1 MLQPYFI
8 IPFLSNRHQ
17 HHHGSQLTLPVTAL
31 RYLSLGQ
38 DPSREEVRTTSATA
52 VYEVAR
58 PILQGCHAI
67 PTKLKILLDRAL
79 SALAQEEVLMIVSGC
94 GWQLDDYQ
102 RGYKLK
108 VTYPHFLSI
117 PPLVWFCNP
126 RTLAMTHNGQGLHA
140 EMDPNDQ
147 LEQFSYF
154 ITHTGHFF
162 STSLLGNF
170 YVFLF
175 PFFLR

>member
-1 MLQPYFI
+1 MSI
-8 IPFLSNRHQ
+8 A
-17 HHHGSQLTLPVTAL
+17 AL

-38 DPSREEVRTTSATA
+38 EASREEVRTTSATS

-108 VTYPHFLSI
+108 VTYPSPPNLSCPTFAI
-117 PPLVWFCNP
+117 PA
-126 RTLAMTHNGQGLHA
+126 R
-140 EMDPNDQ
+140 
-147 LEQFSYF
+147 
-154 ITHTGHFF
+154 
-162 STSLLGNF
+162 SL
-170 YVFLF
+170 
-175 PFFLR
+175 

>member
-1 MLQPYFI
+1 LTD
-8 IPFLSNRHQ
+8 LS
-17 HHHGSQLTLPVTAL
+17 PAL

-38 DPSREEVRTTSATA
+38 DAAREEVRTTTATA

-79 SALAQEEVLMIVSGC
+79 SALQQEEVLMIVSGC

-108 VTYPHFLSI
+108 VRLASLLPSGQ
-117 PPLVWFCNP
+117 FCNQ
-126 RTLAMTHNGQGLHA
+126 RTPGMTDNGPALHRRNG
-140 EMDPNDQ
+140 PNDQ
-147 LEQFSYF
+147 PGNFHISFHSLHFSPGQSWAIFMYSYF
-154 ITHTGHFF
+154 RSFCA
-162 STSLLGNF
+162 N
-170 YVFLF
+170 
-175 PFFLR
+175 

>member
-1 MLQPYFI
+1 MLVYYCWLILIQIITFFI
-8 IPFLSNRHQ
+8 LS
-17 HHHGSQLTLPVTAL
+17 AL
-31 RYLSLGQ
+31 RYLSLGAGQ
-38 DPSREEVRTTSATA
+38 ENQMKEEGKSTSATA

-108 VTYPHFLSI
+108 VISIVHIRFLRSRSSFFHPNEENGNSPHI
-117 PPLVWFCNP
+117 LVK
-126 RTLAMTHNGQGLHA
+126 Q
-140 EMDPNDQ
+140 
-147 LEQFSYF
+147 S
-154 ITHTGHFF
+154 
-162 STSLLGNF
+162 SLLIIR
-170 YVFLF
+170 LI
-175 PFFLR
+175 